1 MKCIRYIPDLWGREI
16 KFAKI
21 IAGCE
26 GTVINSTLR
35 LLCRRPG
42 SASEIYGHLILVT
55 EVFGGLDNFR
65 RHWVFCV
72 VEELGFNCVHR
83 CCMYVCV

>member
-1 MKCIRYIPDLWGREI
+1 LGHKI

-21 IAGCE
+21 IASCE

-42 SASEIYGHLILVT
+42 FTSEIYGHL
-55 EVFGGLDNFR
+55 
-65 RHWVFCV
+65 
-72 VEELGFNCVHR
+72 
-83 CCMYVCV
+83 